1 MLFEYVSTIDWQD
14 TLQTLEIQVEL
25 LLEEQTRLL
34 APNIKRIEKQ
44 IMQNSKERLSNLNIG
59 YLDVEFYKNVSKS
72 LEKNVFSTC
81 ADDLGYAVVIA
92 LDKWKTTELK
102 LIQAG

>member
-1 MLFEYVSTIDWQD
+1 MLLEYISTIDWQD

-25 LLEEQTRLL
+25 LREEQTRLL
-34 APNIKRIEKQ
+34 APIINSIEKQ
-44 IMQNSKERLSNLNIG
+44 IMQNSKERDLNIG

-102 LIQAG
+102 LIQAD